1 MKRFISRVFEVRS
14 NQHLRTFQIDN
25 VMLYN
30 YHFKDRTVFS
40 LNSTGTFSDGI
51 IRAVSRLRSFYTH
64 IIPVK
69 YSFPRMSNLR
79 ELDYRR

>member
-1 MKRFISRVFEVRS
+1 MKSLISRVFEVRS
-14 NQHLRTFQIDN
+14 NQHLRTFPTDN
-25 VMLYN
+25 NTLYI